1 MIILGIETSCD
12 ETSAGL
18 ISDDFSVLSNRIY
31 SQKDHEK
38 FGGVVPEIAAREHI
52 KKIDAVVSAAI
63 NEAGIK
69 PEEVGLIAVTN
80 SPGLIGA
87 LLVGLSFAKGFSY
100 KYKIPFVTVNH
111 MDAHVKANHLAF
123 PDLVPP
129 YTVLVVSGGHTF
141 ILFCDENN
149 HYELL
154 GNTLDD
160 AAGEAIDKGGKLLG
174 IGYPAGRELER
185 LSKEGNGT
193 AFNFPRAL
201 PEKRNLNFSFSGLKT
216 ALKNQLKKM
225 TPEQIQCSLA
235 DIAAS
240 YQEAIMDQLATKALN
255 GLKSTGSNNL
265 LLAGGV
271 ACNGRLREKIQNG
284 MNVRNKLYYPPLTL
298 CTDNG
303 AMIAAAGLIK
313 YKRLGAG
320 SLNVGASAVFNLTEV
335 NYES

>member
-1 MIILGIETSCD
+1 MIVLGIETSCD
-12 ETSAGL
+12 ETSAGV

-31 SQKDHEK
+31 SQKDHER

-52 KKIDAVVSAAI
+52 KKIDAVVAAAI
-63 NEAGIK
+63 DEAGVK
-69 PEEVGLIAVTN
+69 PEDIGLVAATN

-87 LLVGLSFAKGFSY
+87 LLVGLSFAKGLSY
-100 KYKIPFVTVNH
+100 RYKIPFVTVNH

-123 PDLVPP
+123 PDLAPP
-129 YTVLVVSGGHTF
+129 YTILVVSGGHTF
-141 ILFCDENN
+141 ILHCDKKS

-185 LSKEGNGT
+185 LSKEGNAA

-225 TPEQIQCSLA
+225 TPEQIQSSLA

-255 GLKSTGSNNL
+255 ALKATGSNSL

-284 MNVRNKLYYPPLTL
+284 MNKQNKLYFPPLAL

-303 AMIAAAGLIK
+303 AMIAAAGLLK
-313 YKRLGAG
+313 YKRFGAD

-335 NYES
+335 NYGS